1 MDQGAEVSRKNLVL
15 IAIAEV
21 LGRNTSAYHD
31 LAAAIDRDDEL
42 GMILCQQSL
51 DSLPAEKKTQLWGR
65 VRELEDSIRRGD
77 ASTAKAAA
85 SK

>member
-1 MDQGAEVSRKNLVL
+1 MSRKNLVL

-21 LGRNTSAYHD
+21 LGRSTSAYHD

-51 DSLPAEKKTQLWGR
+51 DALPAAKKTQLWGR

-77 ASTAKAAA
+77 RADSKASAAN
-85 SK
+85 

>member
-1 MDQGAEVSRKNLVL
+1 VSRKNLVL

-51 DSLPAEKKTQLWGR
+51 DALPAAKKTQLWGR
-65 VRELEDSIRRGD
+65 VRELEDSIRKGEIPV
-77 ASTAKAAA
+77 AKASA
-85 SK
+85 SS

>member
-1 MDQGAEVSRKNLVL
+1 MAVSRKNLVL
-15 IAIAEV
+15 IAIADV

-31 LAAAIDRDDEL
+31 LAAAIERDDEL

-51 DSLPAEKKTQLWGR
+51 DSLPADKKTQLWGR

-77 ASTAKAAA
+77 TAPPKASA
-85 SK
+85 SG

>member
-1 MDQGAEVSRKNLVL
+1 MSRKNLVL
-15 IAIAEV
+15 IAIADV

-65 VRELEDSIRRGD
+65 VRELEDSIRRGNI
-77 ASTAKAAA
+77 ASPKA
-85 SK
+85 SQSG